1 MKKKI
6 LVFLVAPVLFLFPSC
21 TSDNEEN
28 DRDEVV
34 IAISSSPQS
43 LNPMYIFDINEG
55 IITEL
60 LFPGIFLYDWNELTS
75 ELDPIPV
82 LVENWEW
89 NIDSNFVVLKFFDDL
104 KWTDGRKIS
113 VHDYIFSYHLYSDPS
128 AQSRFYGSFQDFN
141 LNDDLSI
148 NLAETFTVIDSVTL
162 KIKFAIGSN
171 PSTFS
176 IDLPVLPKHVFE
188 KFPKEQLPQLK
199 DEIGKVTSGPFKLKE
214 WKQNQSISLVKNEN
228 SKLYTQNNLDEI
240 IFTVVNNYTSSIS
253 MLKTGEVD
261 FVWDLRSDD
270 AIDLRNYENLVIDAV
285 RGRDYD
291 YIAWNNIDPGKY
303 VDGKIIPHKLFGS
316 PSVRRALTMAVDRK
330 IIVDEYLN
338 GFGQIC
344 NSPISPIFSQY
355 YLDASDSLNYN
366 PSLAKQIL
374 TNKGWKRG
382 SDGILEKDGIR
393 FSFVLNYPSGNPL
406 REYTA
411 SLIKNNL
418 AAIGI
423 EVKLE
428 SNEPN
433 IFFDRMF
440 AKEFD
445 AWLAGWVVQIPL
457 ELEQYWGSDL
467 EKNFANVASYQNP
480 VVDEL
485 IENIKNNDELVNSM
499 KSFQLQM
506 LKNPPLTFL
515 FWIENIAAYN
525 NRIKHVDVNPLG
537 PMQKAWQWD
546 L

>member
-1 MKKKI
+1 M
-6 LVFLVAPVLFLFPSC
+6 FSSC
-21 TSDNEEN
+21 TSDSKKNERN
-28 DRDEVV
+28 EVV

-43 LNPMYIFDINEG
+43 LNPMYVFDINEG

-60 LFPGIFLYDWNELTS
+60 LYPGIFLYNWNKSTS

-89 NIDSNFVVLKFFDDL
+89 NIDSNFVLLKFFDDL
-104 KWTDGRKIS
+104 KWTDGEKIS
-113 VHDYIFSYHLYSDPS
+113 VHDFVFSYKLYSDPS
-128 AQSRFYGSFQDFN
+128 AQSRFYGSFKDFI

-148 NLAETFTVIDSVTL
+148 NLDETFTVLDSVTL
-162 KIKFAIGSN
+162 KIKFVEASS

-188 KFPKEQLPQLK
+188 KFPKERLPELK

-214 WKQNQSISLVKNEN
+214 WKQNQSISLVKNEK
-228 SKLYTQNNLDEI
+228 SRLYTQNNLNEI
-240 IFTVVNNYTSSIS
+240 IFKTVNNYTSSIS

-270 AIDLRNYENLVIDAV
+270 AIDLSNYENVAVDAV

-291 YIAWNNIDPGKY
+291 YIGWNNIDPEKFI
-303 VDGKIIPHKLFGS
+303 DGNISAHKLFGS
-316 PSVRRALTMAVDRK
+316 PSVRRALTMAVDRGV
-330 IIVDEYLN
+330 IVDEYLN
-338 GFGQIC
+338 GYGQIC
-344 NSPISPIFSQY
+344 NSPISPVFTQY
-355 YLDASDSLNYN
+355 YLDSSDSLEYN
-366 PSLAKQIL
+366 PSLAKEIL
-374 TNKGWKRG
+374 TAEGWNRG
-382 SDGILEKDGIR
+382 KDGILEKNGIR

-418 AAIGI
+418 AAVGI

-457 ELEQYWGSDL
+457 ELEQYWSSDL

-485 IENIKNNDELVNSM
+485 IEKIKNKDELVDAM
-499 KSFQLQM
+499 KSFQLEM
-506 LKNPPLTFL
+506 MKNPPFTFL
-515 FWIENIAAYN
+515 FWIENIVAYN
-525 NRIKHVDVNPLG
+525 NRVKNVDINPLG
-537 PMQKAWQWD
+537 PIQKAWQWD

>member
-1 MKKKI
+1 MNKKI
-6 LVFLVAPVLFLFPSC
+6 LLILITVILVLFSSC
-21 TSDNEEN
+21 NSDTKKNGS
-28 DRDEVV
+28 DQVV
-34 IAISSSPQS
+34 IAISSFPQS

-60 LFPGIFLYDWNELTS
+60 LYPGIFLYDWNKSTS

-89 NIDSNFVVLKFFDDL
+89 NIDSNFVMLHFFDDL
-104 KWTDGRKIS
+104 KWTDGKKIS
-113 VHDYIFSYHLYSDPS
+113 VHDFVFSYKLYSDPA
-128 AQSRFYGSFQDFN
+128 AQSRYYGSFQDFI

-148 NLAETFTVIDSVTL
+148 NLEETFTVLDSVTL
-162 KIKFAIGSN
+162 KVKFAEGSI

-176 IDLPVLPKHVFE
+176 IDLPVLPEHIFE
-188 KFPKEQLPQLK
+188 KFSIERLPELKE
-199 DEIGKVTSGPFKLKE
+199 EVGKVTSGPFRLKE
-214 WKQNQSISLVKNEN
+214 WKQNQFISLVKNEN
-228 SKLYTQNNLDEI
+228 SKLFTQNNLDEI
-240 IFTVVNNYTSSIS
+240 IFALVNNYTSSIS

-261 FVWDLRSDD
+261 FVWDLKSAD
-270 AIDLRNYENLVIDAV
+270 AIELSNYENIAVDAV

-291 YIAWNNIDPGKY
+291 YIGWNNIDPEKFIAG
-303 VDGKIIPHKLFGS
+303 DISANKLFGNR
-316 PSVRRALTMAVDRK
+316 SVRRALTMAVDREV
-330 IIVDEYLN
+330 IVDEYLN

-344 NSPISPIFSQY
+344 NSPISPVFTKY
-355 YLDASDSLNYN
+355 YLDNSDSLNYD
-366 PSLAKQIL
+366 PALAKEIL
-374 TNKGWKRG
+374 AAEGWIRG
-382 SDGILEKDGIR
+382 KDGILEKNGIR

-411 SLIKNNL
+411 TLIKNNL
-418 AAIGI
+418 AAIGV

-440 AKEFD
+440 AKEFE

-480 VVDEL
+480 IVDEL
-485 IENIKNNDELVNSM
+485 IKIIKNKDGSIDEL
-499 KSFQLQM
+499 KSFQLEM
-506 LKNPPLTFL
+506 LKNPPFTFL
-515 FWIENIAAYN
+515 FWIENIVAYN
-525 NRIKHVDVNPLG
+525 NRVKNVEINPLG
-537 PMQKAWQWD
+537 PIQKAWQWD